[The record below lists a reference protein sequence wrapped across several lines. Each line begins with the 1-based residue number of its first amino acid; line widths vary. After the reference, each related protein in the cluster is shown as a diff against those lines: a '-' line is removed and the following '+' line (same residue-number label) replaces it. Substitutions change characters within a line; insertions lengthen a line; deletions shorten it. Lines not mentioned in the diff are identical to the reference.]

1 MGLDRGNGSPF
12 YMHALEQEVPNF
24 AAAIKTS
31 IEDFANQALGSVR
44 RHEARALHLVAS
56 CCSPLFLSAGSRD
69 LHQIFLGCLWRARG
83 LFAGGSCLPTLRHRE
98 RGACASEN
106 GFVFIQQSLQALF
119 QMKRQS
125 FFSPSYTRFL
135 FERRQDACTLLI
147 PLSRFIPQFALYSL
161 SLGIGA
167 AIARLSPDRGV
178 ALVEEAYPSASRSS
192 STAQRGAGDNSTS
205 FLEMQLAA
213 YFC

>member
-1 MGLDRGNGSPF
+1 MPCNL
-12 YMHALEQEVPNF
+12 VPSRWSLYP
-24 AAAIKTS
+24 TM
-31 IEDFANQALGSVR
+31 L
-44 RHEARALHLVAS
+44 
-56 CCSPLFLSAGSRD
+56 LSAASRD
-69 LHQIFLGCLWRARG
+69 PHQILDGPVHQRVVPAHTASYCKVAPAVPGLHCLEHR
-83 LFAGGSCLPTLRHRE
+83 FA
-98 RGACASEN
+98 
-106 GFVFIQQSLQALF
+106 FIQRGLQALF
-119 QMKRQS
+119 QMKRQP